1 VEEGHARTDGLAFTR
16 ELMASHLSERLR
28 ALTVAVLCCAWAS
41 GVCSVA
47 AGGAEA
53 AVPAVRGA
61 GMARGPPNG
70 FTVAHIA
77 APLIRRRLPGQA
89 PFPQARARLCMEL
102 LELALEHAGAEG
114 ADAIALTGSVI
125 SAPPP
130 LRQCDKG
137 GYYKH
142 PDAAAAMEEAQAD
155 YMQVK
160 TLLEQTG
167 LPYAVTPGAEDC
179 IEAFERVFGL
189 EPSAPLVR
197 AQAASRLGGEA
208 GWGRGHQQLPQ
219 AASESEESSDEPLDV
234 PAALSAQ
241 AIREFQARLK
251 AAKPPPPAPPPPPPP
266 PPQTSNPPPEPP
278 LARRLKGGGGDLEDI
293 GGSCCAGG
301 AGSSCGDSSAAS
313 TRSACRSQNSEP
325 CIFTI

>member
-1 VEEGHARTDGLAFTR
+1 
-16 ELMASHLSERLR
+16 MKQRLR
-28 ALTVAVLCCAWAS
+28 ALTVAVVCCAWAS
-41 GVCSVA
+41 GACGA
-47 AGGAEA
+47 EAGGAEA
-53 AVPAVRGA
+53 AVPAARGA
-61 GMARGPPNG
+61 GMANG
-70 FTVAHIA
+70 LTVAHIA

-160 TLLEQTG
+160 TLLEQSG

-197 AQAASRLGGEA
+197 TRAASRLGGEA
-208 GWGRGHQQLPQ
+208 GGGRGHQQLPQ
-219 AASESEESSDEPLDV
+219 AASESEESSDVPLDV
-234 PAALSAQ
+234 PATLSAQ
-241 AIREFQARLK
+241 AIRDFQARLA
-251 AAKPPPPAPPPPPPP
+251 AAKPPNPAPPPPPPP
-266 PPQTSNPPPEPP
+266 PQPPNPLPEPP

-301 AGSSCGDSSAAS
+301 VGAPCGDSSAAS
-313 TRSACRSQNSEP
+313 TRSAGLPFSKLRALYMYYIHFLYSD
-325 CIFTI
+325 F